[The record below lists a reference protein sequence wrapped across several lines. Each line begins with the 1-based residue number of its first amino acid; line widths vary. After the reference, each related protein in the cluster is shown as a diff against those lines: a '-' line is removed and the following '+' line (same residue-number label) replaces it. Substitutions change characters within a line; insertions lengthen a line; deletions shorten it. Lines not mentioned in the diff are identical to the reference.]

1 MILRLWHG
9 WTAPAQTD
17 AYERLL
23 TGQIAPAIVER
34 GIPGLREL
42 RVLRRDPRELD
53 PTTEI
58 EFLTAM
64 TFDDL
69 AAVAAFTGGDP
80 SSSVVPAAAQQLLS
94 HFDAHSQ
101 HYTSRAVYTSDSL

>member
-1 MILRLWHG
+1 MIFRLWHG
-9 WTAPAQTD
+9 WTTPAQTD
-17 AYERLL
+17 AYEQLL
-23 TGQIAPAIVER
+23 TGQIAPGILER

-53 PTTEI
+53 PATET

-69 AAVAAFTGGDP
+69 AAIAEFTGGDP
-80 SSSVVPAAAQQLLS
+80 SNSVVPAAARRLLS
-94 HFDAHSQ
+94 RFDDHSQ
-101 HYTSRAVYTSDSL
+101 HYISQAVYTAPSR